1 MIAVN
6 CLCPELSKFHD
17 KQLYGRQFAES
28 TISKVPIP
36 ALHMPE
42 TQWLKTVVK
51 LSLMSKMVECLQPM
65 AETFIKYA
73 NFVHTILWDK
83 DNYPS
88 TLIKCNARTTV

>member
-1 MIAVN
+1 
-6 CLCPELSKFHD
+6 
-17 KQLYGRQFAES
+17 
-28 TISKVPIP
+28 
-36 ALHMPE
+36 MPE

-51 LSLMSKMVECLQPM
+51 LSLMSKMLECVQPI

-88 TLIKCNARTTV
+88 TLLSAMQEQRCSLEDMRDLSTSE